1 MSEIYYDRNR
11 IIQKP
16 TTYRSNQFQDFNT
29 YEPGTLSPTA
39 FDNPPFLWPKKQYMD
54 ITGNTHTVQRGYMRS
69 LITDP
74 AYNPGSAVPNRRLF
88 FQFNPQVLVR
98 SVQQSVGAM
107 NPLLQDP
114 AQLVQP
120 VPGTTTFG
128 FELLFNRE
136 HEVAAGANTG
146 DAEGAIRLPNGTAGL
161 VSQIGVLADILVL
174 DTITGQGISQDM
186 VRLLYEQSRQ
196 QTEKYLDSAEE
207 YLPDSEDDKTVQKQI
222 EATRSNLNSLEEA
235 FNANIGNQAF
245 LNPLPFRVLFSSLFM
260 VEGVATSVD
269 VQFQK
274 FSRTMVPT
282 QCKVTINMYA
292 LYFGFARKDT
302 FLTNNLA
309 KSADIRK
316 KEEQEKTTQQGLLD
330 VGIQRIE
337 NQLKFNWGRSDAYGL
352 LGRFKFTLSDVFNQ
366 ALADQSIK
374 DVRVKATLKYK
385 FQASSTSTVSS
396 SSELT
401 GSSDFCDVV
410 DVSGISQTTDVI
422 EIPLEKFINTFTG
435 RQTVNQ
441 GGSGKNL
448 SNPGLVRAMKQQVD
462 SISPNEYISYRVDVV
477 FLARIGTADVESG
490 TFTFPIVEGV
500 QWYNTGGATTE
511 VSGPPQTFTNP
522 RGNPD
527 TKARGNQ
534 TRQS

>member
-146 DAEGAIRLPNGTAGL
+146 DAEGAIRLPNGTEGL

-186 VRLLYEQSRQ
+186 INLLVEQATQ
-196 QTEKYLDSAEE
+196 QAEKYLASAGA
-207 YLPDSEDDKTVQKQI
+207 YLTDSEEDRMTQKKI
-222 EATRSNLNSLEEA
+222 DATKSTIQELSDSY
-235 FNANIGNQAF
+235 NANIGNQAF

-274 FSRTMVPT
+274 FSRTMIPT

-302 FLTNNLA
+302 FLTKNLA
-309 KSADIRK
+309 EGAKVRRDEAISAENTSRILDTALSTIVADPVLFNK
-316 KEEQEKTTQQGLLD
+316 DAAVANGLGFRVNLQAN
-330 VGIQRIE
+330 QRS
-337 NQLKFNWGRSDAYGL
+337 NFL
-352 LGRFKFTLSDVFNQ
+352 TLIKNGTV
-366 ALADQSIK
+366 K
-374 DVRVKATLKYK
+374 DVRVRVNVNYK
-385 FQASSTSTVSS
+385 FQPLSTSKATSS
-396 SSELT
+396 SDLT
-401 GSSDFCDVV
+401 SSAQLYYNPTIAVAPDRIFDIPIETLN
-410 DVSGISQTTDVI
+410 ISAS
-422 EIPLEKFINTFTG
+422 G
-435 RQTVNQ
+435 RQTLS
-441 GGSGKNL
+441 GSTNLASEELASAMRQEAGK
-448 SNPGLVRAMKQQVD
+448 P
-462 SISPNEYISYRVDVV
+462 SPNEYISYQLTAQLVAKVGSNDVTSSTFVFSPIVDGIHWYNNGDGV
-477 FLARIGTADVESG
+477 AQKWTN
-490 TFTFPIVEGV
+490 PIVE
-500 QWYNTGGATTE
+500 NDTTTRGG
-511 VSGPPQTFTNP
+511 S
-522 RGNPD
+522 R
-527 TKARGNQ
+527 R
-534 TRQS
+534 